1 MKIRMTRKEL
11 GSYFLGAVK
20 AFGKGLARIVW
31 SAFLLL
37 ANITIVVTE
46 YIAGLIRKAPVVS
59 VGVTFAVMLVAS
71 VVSYAD
77 MKTKLTTA
85 EWERDSVAIRLD
97 SALTMSGTKPT
108 YYKYERIK

>member
-1 MKIRMTRKEL
+1 MIRMTRKEL

-37 ANITIVVTE
+37 ANVTIVVAE
-46 YIAGLIRKAPVVS
+46 YVAGLIRKAPVAS
-59 VGVTFAVMLVAS
+59 VGVTFAVMAVVS
-71 VVSYAD
+71 MVSYAD

-85 EWERDSVAIRLD
+85 EWERDSVAVRLD
-97 SALTMSGTKPT
+97 SALTMSGAKPT
-108 YYKYERIK
+108 YYKYEPYK